1 MRSRGSRVCRKL
13 SANQLLACQGNK
25 CLDNSC
31 SSNYSLGQRHEHSA
45 NGVSAIY
52 DPKTFDPRTSIGRLL
67 TRVKGEIMDA
77 LDRELEPFDITA
89 PQFVILVNLAVGE
102 TNSASA
108 LCKGVSYD
116 PGAMTRMLDRLERK
130 GLVQRVRCPDDRRR
144 VIVELTD
151 DGKAAYPKLIAAAVR
166 TINHF
171 LRGFSRAEAQQ
182 LETLLKRM
190 LANA

>member
-1 MRSRGSRVCRKL
+1 MS
-13 SANQLLACQGNK
+13 
-25 CLDNSC
+25 
-31 SSNYSLGQRHEHSA
+31 
-45 NGVSAIY
+45 IY
-52 DPKTFDPRTSIGRLL
+52 DPRTFDPRTSIGRLL
-67 TRVKGEIMDA
+67 TRVKGEMMDA

-130 GLVQRVRCPDDRRR
+130 GLVRRVRSPSDRRR
-144 VIVELTD
+144 VIVELTSE
-151 DGKAAYPKLIAAAVR
+151 GRAVYPKLIAGAVR

-171 LRGFSRAEAQQ
+171 LRGFSKAEAHQ
-182 LETLLKRM
+182 LEALLKRM